1 MKLNDDILRSAATML
16 RDEKMEI
23 LSDENEYS
31 AHIFSDEFEQEMQE
45 LIEKV
50 KRGEIKQKRVSMGWQ
65 YYARNGLVA
74 VLLCFVMTFLA
85 APEAV
90 IAGYHKLIEIVETI
104 FEEYTEYRYET
115 NEIINDE
122 LKKVSFEYMPET
134 LSEHEESLNERLY
147 YVLYQGEE
155 YYFCLEQRKL
165 SHESEMTQIIDT
177 EDATVETVEINGDE
191 IILVLKDGICN
202 YLWVH
207 EQYQISGISNLPVE
221 EIEKIIENIQ
231 IE

>member
-31 AHIFSDEFEQEMQE
+31 AHIFSDEFEQEMQK

-50 KRGEIKQKRVSMGWQ
+50 KRGEIKQKRASMGWQ

-122 LKKVSFEYMPET
+122 LKEVSFEYMPDT
-134 LSEHEESLNERLY
+134 LSKREASLDERLY

-207 EQYQISGISNLPVE
+207 EQYQISGISSLPVE